1 MDFVYIKKSDLE
13 LPLQRLFGNDDLIS
27 LEDIISK
34 FEDLAVDY
42 EVLQEKYEDLKNVDK
57 EQDYEEF

>member
-27 LEDIISK
+27 LEDIIRK

-42 EVLQEKYEDLKNVDK
+42 EVLQEKYEDLKNADNC
-57 EQDYEEF
+57 QDYEEY

>member
-1 MDFVYIKKSDLE
+1 MDFVYIKKRDLE

-34 FEDLAVDY
+34 FEDLAMDY
-42 EVLQEKYEDLKNVDK
+42 EALEEKYQDLKNADK